1 MMVKFMSMITSLC
14 RSIDP
19 AKNCNSNVR
28 TAAGLPKLYS
38 LQGIRAI
45 AFLCVFVFHAVRT
58 FPGKGRT
65 YKVLSLAL
73 GPWGVSVFFILSGF
87 VMTYS
92 YWNRPPAVSLRD
104 SMVFAA
110 KKIKRLYPLHL
121 CMLAVGAV
129 RLYLQKKGRKMI
141 LRRLLITVPLLQTW
155 FPVGYKAV
163 NSVAWYLSVSLFLY
177 FVFPFAYSF
186 MKNENEG
193 KAFLKIAGVFAAQ
206 MTGACL
212 LYKYTAAD
220 IKWVTY
226 CHPLFRLGDFVA
238 GGLLASI
245 LMNHREAVNRDSAN
259 NQGSGAASGFAAA
272 FTASLA
278 EAAAAALCVFCCIY
292 YTMVPKDLVWM
303 KYSCLFMPANLFL
316 IYVFALSRGIFSNLL
331 SGKVMLWLADFSVYA
346 FLIHRLVIYGFF
358 DFVTRILHLD
368 QINYPVIVLVPFVL
382 TTAAVYLYSYLEKRI
397 KASLALSLPAFR
409 KVFSRV
415 TLEH

>member
-1 MMVKFMSMITSLC
+1 MMVKFMSTITSLC

-65 YKVLSLAL
+65 YKVLSYAL

-92 YWNRPPAVSLRD
+92 YWNRKPAASLRD
-104 SMVFAA
+104 SAVFAV

-129 RLYLQKKGRKMI
+129 RLLLRKKGQKMI
-141 LRRLLITVPLLQTW
+141 LRRLLITVPLIQTW
-155 FPVGYKAV
+155 FPIGYKAV

-206 MTGACL
+206 MTAGYL
-212 LYKYTAAD
+212 LYKYTEAD

-226 CHPLFRLGDFVA
+226 CHPLFRLGDFAA
-238 GGLLASI
+238 GGLLASVF
-245 LMNHREAVNRDSAN
+245 MKHREPACRDNAEMK
-259 NQGSGAASGFAAA
+259 GSGAASGFAPA
-272 FTASLA
+272 LA
-278 EAAAAALCVFCCIY
+278 GSVMEAAAASLCVFCCIF
-292 YTMVPKDLVWM
+292 YTMLPQNLVWM
-303 KYSCLFMPANLFL
+303 KYTCLFMPANLFL
-316 IYVFALSRGIFSNLL
+316 IYVFALNRGLFSKLV
-331 SGKVMLWLADFSVYA
+331 SGKVMFWLADISTYA
-346 FLIHRLVIYGFF
+346 FLIHRLVIYGFY
-358 DFVTRILHLD
+358 DFVTQILLQE
-368 QINYPVIVLVPFVL
+368 QISFPAIVLVPFAA
-382 TTAAVYLYSYLEKRI
+382 TTAAVYLYSYLEKRVRI
-397 KASLALSLPAFR
+397 SISLSLPACR
-409 KVFSRV
+409 KLFSRV
-415 TLEH
+415 TLQH